1 MQLYKNN
8 DVFTTSDVAKICR
21 VSTRIVTKWFDNGA
35 LNGYRLPGSKHRRFT
50 EGQIKTF
57 MADNE
62 MPLEWLTEAI
72 VVKTTKPKRR
82 KTKEVSVVTPITQ
95 VVHAPWE
102 GEAVESFAQS
112 V

>member
-21 VSTRIVTKWFDNGA
+21 VSTRIVTKWFDSGA

-50 EGQIKTF
+50 ENQIKAF
-57 MADNE
+57 MTDNE
-62 MPLEWLTEAI
+62 MPLEWLAEAI
-72 VVKTTKPKRR
+72 VAKTTKPKRR
-82 KTKEVSVVTPITQ
+82 KVASVVAPITE
-95 VVHAPWE
+95 VVRAPWE